1 MQGASQPPGPSSVR
15 GLTARAAR
23 WPETDPLTSRC
34 CSPSEAI
41 LFAPGLPSL
50 VSHIPAPWRPLLQ
63 AVSINLNFRDLETV
77 VWRRRGMAQALCVA
91 GMVLGEKG
99 RAEGLRH
106 PSNGD
111 GATCR
116 QEYHESSS
124 RPAADASSSQCLFCY
139 KEARDRSRRGSCSL
153 PVYEGAWRVAA
164 LSVLLPSS
172 SCLKSEVR
180 LI

>member
-50 VSHIPAPWRPLLQ
+50 VSRIPAPRRPLLQ
-63 AVSINLNFRDLETV
+63 AVSINLNFRDHETV

-106 PSNGD
+106 PQQRRWSD
-111 GATCR
+111 LQAR
-116 QEYHESSS
+116 VSRVILSS
-124 RPAADASSSQCLFCY
+124 C
-139 KEARDRSRRGSCSL
+139 SRRQLITVSLLLQGGSGSF
-153 PVYEGAWRVAA
+153 PPRK
-164 LSVLLPSS
+164 LLPA
-172 SCLKSEVR
+172 R
-180 LI
+180 L